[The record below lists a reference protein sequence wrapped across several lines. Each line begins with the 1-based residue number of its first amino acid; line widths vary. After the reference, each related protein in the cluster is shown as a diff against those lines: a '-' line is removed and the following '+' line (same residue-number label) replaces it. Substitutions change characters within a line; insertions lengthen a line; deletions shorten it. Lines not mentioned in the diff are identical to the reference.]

1 MKIMNRKLSLLPIL
15 LIAVV
20 SGTLVIAQV
29 LFSVQMPS
37 SVTVKTVG
45 EIVVTDLSGNPLASL
60 VFGEIDPDGAGWVA
74 IEVLVRNLSN
84 TELKLDITS
93 TSIIPF
99 YTKANNIAVNEA
111 PLAAGAELKVELMLL
126 IEGPVDAGIHYF
138 EVHFIGST

>member
-60 VFGEIDPDGAGWVA
+60 VFGEIDPDN
-74 IEVLVRNLSN
+74 VLIVTRREHQILDGRM
-84 TELKLDITS
+84 EL
-93 TSIIPF
+93 
-99 YTKANNIAVNEA
+99 
-111 PLAAGAELKVELMLL
+111 LKK
-126 IEGPVDAGIHYF
+126 GINF
-138 EVHFIGST
+138 KKNGN